1 MEEILYIQRTTQAD
15 KPNANGFTYGAETLD
30 NAMNEAIENKIPICL
45 APLNDISYVKL
56 SPDEYHYPIGRVIDY
71 DDTTVTA
78 LVNSNMDI
86 VKDYVIP
93 NVDKIS
99 MLMVYACNVDHETN
113 IVTDMHIKRMDIQV
127 LPETYFD

>member
-1 MEEILYIQRTTQAD
+1 MEEVLYIQRTTQAG
-15 KPNANGFTYGAETLD
+15 KPNVNGFTYGAETLD

-45 APLNDISYVKL
+45 APSNDISYMKL
-56 SPDEYHYPIGRVIDY
+56 SHDEYHYPIGRVIDY

-99 MLMVYACNVDHETN
+99 MLMVYSCNVDHETN

>member
-1 MEEILYIQRTTQAD
+1 MEEVLYIQRTTQAG
-15 KPNANGFTYGAETLD
+15 KPNVNGFTYGAETLD

-45 APLNDISYVKL
+45 APLNDISYMKL
-56 SPDEYHYPIGRVIDY
+56 SHDEYHYPIGRVIDY

-99 MLMVYACNVDHETN
+99 MLMVYTCNVDHETK

>member
-1 MEEILYIQRTTQAD
+1 MEEVLIIQRRTNAD
-15 KPNANGFTYGAETLD
+15 KPNVNGFSYGVETFD
-30 NAMNEAIENKIPICL
+30 KAMKEAIENRIPICL

-56 SPDEYHYPIGRVIDY
+56 SHDEYHYPIGRVIDY

-93 NVDKIS
+93 NIDKIN
-99 MLMVYACNVDHETN
+99 MLMVYSCNVDHDTN
-113 IVTDMHIKRMDIQV
+113 IVTDMHIKRMDLQV
-127 LPETYFD
+127 LPEKYFN

>member
-1 MEEILYIQRTTQAD
+1 MEEVLYIQRTTQAD
-15 KPNANGFTYGAETLD
+15 KPNANGFTYGAETLE
-30 NAMNEAIENKIPICL
+30 NAMKEAIDNRIPICL
-45 APLNDISYVKL
+45 APLNDIAYMKL
-56 SPDEYHYPIGRVIDY
+56 SQDEYHYPIGRVIDY

-93 NVDKIS
+93 NINNIS

-113 IVTDMHIKRMDIQV
+113 IVTDMHIKRMDVQI
-127 LPETYFD
+127 LPEIYFD